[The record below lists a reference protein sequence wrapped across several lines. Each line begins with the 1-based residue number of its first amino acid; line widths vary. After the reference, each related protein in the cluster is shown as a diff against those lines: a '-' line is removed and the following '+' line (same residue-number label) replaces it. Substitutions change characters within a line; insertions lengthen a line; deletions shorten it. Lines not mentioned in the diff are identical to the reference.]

1 MAALRVVEP
10 TEESAD
16 PEVAWLARVLDR
28 LNGGVQDALDGV
40 ADETTDAVRVD
51 RIAAME
57 ALRGALAARQA
68 AEVVR
73 FARSQVAEQLAR
85 DVHPRKVG
93 QGITEQIALTC
104 HVSPC
109 IAARRLTSARAWWFD
124 LPETYASLAA
134 GELSEVVAEA
144 VVNETR
150 HLDAST
156 RRQVDHRLRE
166 ADLVGMST
174 REALARTRRLAY
186 EADPRA
192 FVERGRTE
200 RRHRRVGLRPAPDTM
215 AVLTGYLPVE
225 QGVACLA
232 ALKQHTDGV
241 VATGDDRT
249 RDQIMAD
256 TLVERLTGQARAQD
270 VSVELQIVMPLDA
283 VLDPD
288 TGRTATVT
296 GAGPLPARLAR
307 EIVAGTQGRR
317 FWRRLFSSPRGHL
330 IDADPRR
337 RHFAGALATLLR
349 ARDQT
354 CRDPFCGAPIRHLD
368 HIERF
373 ADGGP
378 TTLANGRGA
387 CVRHN
392 LVRELPGWKV
402 HLVQDGLGDE
412 PHTVVVRTP
421 TGHSY
426 SSRAPD
432 PP

>member
-1 MAALRVVEP
+1 MTTLRVVEP

-16 PEVAWLARVLDR
+16 PEVAWLTRVLDR
-28 LNGGVQDALDGV
+28 LNGGVQGALDGV
-40 ADETTDAVRVD
+40 DDEATDAVRID

-73 FARSQVAEQLAR
+73 FARSQVEEQLAR

-104 HVSPC
+104 HS
-109 IAARRLTSARAWWFD
+109 ARIPPPAGSTSARAWWFD

-144 VVNETR
+144 VVSETR

-156 RRQVDHRLRE
+156 RRQVDHRLHE

-174 REALARTRRLAY
+174 REALARTRRYAY

-232 ALKQHTDGV
+232 ALKEHTDGL

-270 VSVELQIVMPLDA
+270 VP
-283 VLDPD
+283 
-288 TGRTATVT
+288 
-296 GAGPLPARLAR
+296 
-307 EIVAGTQGRR
+307 
-317 FWRRLFSSPRGHL
+317 SS
-330 IDADPRR
+330 
-337 RHFAGALATLLR
+337 
-349 ARDQT
+349 
-354 CRDPFCGAPIRHLD
+354 CR
-368 HIERF
+368 
-373 ADGGP
+373 
-378 TTLANGRGA
+378 
-387 CVRHN
+387 
-392 LVRELPGWKV
+392 
-402 HLVQDGLGDE
+402 
-412 PHTVVVRTP
+412 
-421 TGHSY
+421 S
-426 SSRAPD
+426 
-432 PP
+432 